1 MKTENACVRRTS
13 RGAWRLEAGG
23 NVSSG
28 FMRADV
34 LRLVFQTQP
43 RSGKNQIPKGFQGT
57 MTEFHVS
64 HLPAK

>member
-1 MKTENACVRRTS
+1 VAVGSGQECSK
-13 RGAWRLEAGG
+13 RLFA
-23 NVSSG
+23 
-28 FMRADV
+28 ADA